1 MHKVAEELNSPRE
14 YNFISY
20 QPRQINYQPIAFTKD
35 LKLFKYLFTESQIF
49 PAFLSVLSLRRL
61 EGGRGKGVGKSISE
75 SDGAER

>member
-20 QPRQINYQPIAFTKD
+20 QPRQINYIASTKD
-35 LKLFKYLFTESQIF
+35 PQLFKYLFTESQIF